1 MVQRH
6 FPKMFAGITSASFEK
21 DGDQLNG
28 MYSREGEYV
37 KFSNPIIISEDPTI
51 YVWLTK
57 VEAAMQ
63 ISLAHQLLHS
73 IEEMSRIDIQEQP
86 DDFTAWIEKFPA
98 QIDVLSMQVF
108 WSNKVE
114 ECLRTNVGSKSL
126 VLVEKRT

>member
-1 MVQRH
+1 
-6 FPKMFAGITSASFEK
+6 
-21 DGDQLNG
+21 

-63 ISLAHQLLHS
+63 MSLAHQLLHS

-114 ECLRTNVGSKSL
+114 ECLKTNVGSKSL